1 MLGSEYITE
10 AEYNQ
15 AMSETLVLASSAGD
29 LPTDS
34 DNPAS
39 KTKINN
45 YFTDTV
51 IKNVISDLQKKYDYS
66 YSEARKYDLFRRTQD
81 LFHHEQA
88 GSGKS

>member
-1 MLGSEYITE
+1 
-10 AEYNQ
+10 
-15 AMSETLVLASSAGD
+15 MSETLVLASGAGD

-51 IKNVISDLQKKYDYS
+51 IENVISDLQKSMTIHTARPKNMIYS
-66 YSEARKYDLFRRTQD
+66 GGLKIYSTMNKQVQENL
-81 LFHHEQA
+81 E
-88 GSGKS
+88 GII